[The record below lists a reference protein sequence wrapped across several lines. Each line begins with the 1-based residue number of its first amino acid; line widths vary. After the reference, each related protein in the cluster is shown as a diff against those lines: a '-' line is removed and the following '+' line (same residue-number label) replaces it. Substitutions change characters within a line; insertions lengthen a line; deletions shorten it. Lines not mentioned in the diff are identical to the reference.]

1 MSRVIL
7 VRHGSHD
14 RLNRILC
21 GRMPGVSLGEQ
32 GRREAEALAPALA
45 GFGASALL
53 SSPRTRTLETAR
65 PMAKALGLA
74 ISEEPG
80 LDEID
85 FGDWTG
91 RPFAELAADPL
102 WQAWNAHRANNRP
115 PRGESMGE
123 AQARALAT
131 LSTRPEECLIAIS
144 HGDVIRAVLLGILGL
159 SIDAYDRLVIEPASI
174 SVVELWSG
182 GGRVCSVNS
191 TTHLS

>member
-1 MSRVIL
+1 MTRIIL

-21 GRMPGVSLGEQ
+21 GRMPGVSLSAQ
-32 GRREAEALAPALA
+32 GRGEAERLGTTLA
-45 GFGASALL
+45 GCGASAVL
-53 SSPRTRTLETAR
+53 SSPRTRTRETAA
-65 PMAKALGLA
+65 PIAAALGLPVTKA
-74 ISEEPG
+74 SS

-91 RPFAELAADPL
+91 RPFAELADDPL
-102 WQAWNAHRANNRP
+102 WQAWNAQRANNRP

-123 AQARALAT
+123 VQARALAT
-131 LSTRPEECLIAIS
+131 LSTRPEECLIAVS

-159 SIDAYDRLVIEPASI
+159 SIDAYDRLLVEPASI
-174 SVVELWSG
+174 SVVDLWPG

-191 TTHLS
+191 TTHLA